1 MNWNEVEQE
10 ANEEISCKMLR
21 KKQMVSRKN
30 ETLTSN
36 VDGSKEPLSSSA
48 LVPSPLVLEDL
59 QVVVIQASLEH
70 HGS

>member
-1 MNWNEVEQE
+1 
-10 ANEEISCKMLR
+10 
-21 KKQMVSRKN
+21 MVNGKN

-48 LVPSPLVLEDL
+48 LVPSPPVLEDL
-59 QVVVIQASLEH
+59 QVVVVRASLEH